1 MNKVIPI
8 AAGLLLFAVAACWF
22 LLPARQAVPADD
34 PQAVAVAFLGQVR
47 AGQADQ
53 AWESTGV
60 EFKSFMGRDQFR
72 LLVKKHPELKGPA
85 TPGEVVNEGTLRSCS
100 FMCGKLKL
108 AVVVAAAE
116 GRWRVEGVRVD

>member
-8 AAGLLLFAVAACWF
+8 AAGLLVLAIAAWWF
-22 LLPARQAVPADD
+22 LLPSRQIVPADD
-34 PQAVAVAFLGQVR
+34 PQTVAAAFLDQVR
-47 AGQADQ
+47 AGQVDQ
-53 AWESTGV
+53 AWESSGV

-85 TPGEVVNEGTLRSCS
+85 TPGEVVNEGPLRSCS

-108 AVVVAAAE
+108 AIIVASAD
-116 GRWRVEGVRVD
+116 GRWRVEGVKVE

>member
-8 AAGLLLFAVAACWF
+8 AAGLLLLAVAAWWF

-47 AGQADQ
+47 AGQVDQ
-53 AWESTGV
+53 AWESTGI

-72 LLVKKHPELKGPA
+72 
-85 TPGEVVNEGTLRSCS
+85 
-100 FMCGKLKL
+100 
-108 AVVVAAAE
+108 
-116 GRWRVEGVRVD
+116 

>member
-8 AAGLLLFAVAACWF
+8 AAGLLLLAVAAWWF

-47 AGQADQ
+47 AGQVDQ

-85 TPGEVVNEGTLRSCS
+85 TPGEVVNEGPLRSCS

-116 GRWRVEGVRVD
+116 GRWRV

>member
-1 MNKVIPI
+1 MNKTIPI
-8 AAGLLLFAVAACWF
+8 AAGLLMLAMAAWWF
-22 LLPARQAVPADD
+22 LLPSRQVVPADD
-34 PQAVAVAFLGQVR
+34 PQAVAAAFLDQVR

-85 TPGEVVNEGTLRSCS
+85 TPGEVVSNGPLRTCS
-100 FMCGKLKL
+100 FMCGKSKL
-108 AVVVAAAE
+108 GIVVASADA
-116 GRWRVEGVRVD
+116 RWRVEGIKVE